1 MSTTTTTLVNSSAR
15 AFARQAVPGKGP
27 RPGDGT
33 WLEDDDTYYYKLN
46 RKNMRYYCEHERH
59 LLRRNLYSKRE
70 LDLFFEE
77 LYMYD
82 KPKSHKICGL
92 CLLVTGF
99 FLILIGLALGILI
112 WRNVAESN
120 NWRGF
125 WFVVAA
131 LLVLVGIALC
141 CWGWCDLYRRGK
153 NKDYRRKRLT
163 PVINDE
169 NYRIA
174 HRGLNWQL
182 HDEHLALRTNYWNPK
197 LKRRRRKKKITT
209 KTTTKR
215 TSPVVS
221 RPMSVVSVSRSP
233 SVVSRPVSVTE
244 STTVVSRPVPVVKD
258 SYVTESVV
266 TNGGGRYRN
275 SLL

>member
-1 MSTTTTTLVNSSAR
+1 MLKSTRRSAI
-15 AFARQAVPGKGP
+15 PGKGP
-27 RPGDGT
+27 RTGDGT
-33 WLEDDDTYYYKLN
+33 WLEDDDTYYYRLN

-70 LDLFFEE
+70 LDIFFEE

-92 CLLVTGF
+92 CMLVTGF
-99 FLILIGLALGILI
+99 MMILAGLALWIWAWRYANPDNFYRTLWYIVSVLLIIGGI
-112 WRNVAESN
+112 V
-120 NWRGF
+120 
-125 WFVVAA
+125 
-131 LLVLVGIALC
+131 LC
-141 CWGWCDLYRRGK
+141 CLGWCDLWNRGK
-153 NKDYRRKRLT
+153 NKIWRRKRLT

-209 KTTTKR
+209 KKTTKR

-221 RPMSVVSVSRSP
+221 RPMSVVSVSRP
-233 SVVSRPVSVTE
+233 ASVVE
-244 STTVVSRPVPVVKD
+244 STTVVTNRPVSVNQN

-266 TNGGGRYRN
+266 TNGGGRYGGN
-275 SLL
+275 SFV

>member
-1 MSTTTTTLVNSSAR
+1 
-15 AFARQAVPGKGP
+15 
-27 RPGDGT
+27 
-33 WLEDDDTYYYKLN
+33 
-46 RKNMRYYCEHERH
+46 MRYYCEHERH

-70 LDLFFEE
+70 LDIFFEE

-99 FLILIGLALGILI
+99 LMILIGFALWIWAWRYADTKKNWRTLWYIVSVLLILIGIG
-112 WRNVAESN
+112 
-120 NWRGF
+120 
-125 WFVVAA
+125 
-131 LLVLVGIALC
+131 LC
-141 CWGWCDLYRRGK
+141 CWGWCDLYQRGK
-153 NKDYRRKRLT
+153 NKEYRRSRLT

-209 KTTTKR
+209 TTKR

-221 RPMSVVSVSRSP
+221 RPMSVVSVSRP
-233 SVVSRPVSVTE
+233 TSVVSRPASITE
-244 STTVVSRPVPVVKD
+244 TTVISNRPTPVVARD

-266 TNGGGRYRN
+266 TRGGGRYRN